1 MVYNRPY
8 ITEEHT
14 CTPKNAK
21 LNTIKD
27 VLAHILFIKSHCQMM
42 RLNISLGNFLKFRK

>member
-14 CTPKNAK
+14 CTTKNTKLNRK
-21 LNTIKD
+21 LNTIND
-27 VLAHILFIKSHCQMM
+27 VLYIIILFIKSHC
-42 RLNISLGNFLKFRK
+42 